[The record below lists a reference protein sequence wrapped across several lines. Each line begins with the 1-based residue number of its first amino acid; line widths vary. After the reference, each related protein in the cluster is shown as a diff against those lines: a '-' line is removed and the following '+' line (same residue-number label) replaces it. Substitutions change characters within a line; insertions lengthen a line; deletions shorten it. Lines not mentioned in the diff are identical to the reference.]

1 MAEQQE
7 GKAKKQRRIYST
19 QLINQLIQDRNQGY
33 DIDFEPFFMR
43 DLDLRAANIPFKM
56 SEEELEEY
64 QKCYDDPVYYAENY
78 AKFMTDHGLSTVN
91 LRDYQRN
98 VISTVTLEEYDE
110 EDDLVL
116 PVNRNIVWMS
126 ARQSGKTTTIAVF
139 LSWMLIFHI
148 DRNILI
154 VANKEKTA
162 IEIVDKI
169 INIFKGLPFWLKPGT
184 EQWGKTALKLDNGSK
199 ILSSA
204 TTNTASIGFT
214 IHCVLLDEFAH
225 IPDNIVNNFWRS
237 VYPTLSSSRVSQ
249 CIITSTPNG
258 TTNKFYE
265 IVSGAIEKKNS
276 FRYIRTDYWE
286 VPGHDDAWAAQMKA
300 DFGEEEFAQ
309 EFELQFNKNSK
320 MLMKSEDMN
329 FTDRLVKQY
338 VHKTIYINN
347 QYVNDEHITWHPDFD
362 PNNIDEND
370 IFVFLVDIAEG
381 NGDPDER
388 FQTKEKT
395 PDANTINI
403 FKVVLNSPS
412 NIKRYSNLSC
422 RTQDCIRFVQVGKY
436 KNSSEDEIQAARVC
450 SALSYNLFKDHERNN
465 VRVMVEMNFNGKSFF
480 EEFKRH
486 QLYTGSTV
494 LKTYHKKPIPGEQQK
509 RKYGFKTTTNKEH
522 YCIKGNKLISMHRTI
537 VTCVDTFEQMK
548 SFGYVRGKIKG
559 IACHDDLSMPVFNHI
574 PRMLDEKTFI
584 SWIDEYIQF
593 KAERTKVYIIN
604 SIIQKWAMDNPE
616 MSDDDFAG
624 LYNLDE
630 QVTPNQSNSE
640 YIDFA
645 QVTYG
650 QAMNGGFQFGGGLTY
665 SQIAKY

>member
-338 VHKTIYINN
+338 VHKTIYVNN

-630 QVTPNQSNSE
+630 QVTQNQSNSE

>member
-1 MAEQQE
+1 MADQQE
-7 GKAKKQRRIYST
+7 GKSKKQRRIYST
-19 QLINQLIQDRNQGY
+19 QLINQLIKDRNQGY
-33 DIDFEPFFMR
+33 DIDFEPFFQR

-56 SEEELEEY
+56 TEEEMEEY
-64 QKCYDDPVYYAENY
+64 QKCFDDPIYYVETY
-78 AKFMTDHGLSTVN
+78 AKFMTDHGIHTVT
-91 LRDYQRN
+91 LRDYQKK
-98 VISTVTLEEYDE
+98 VISIVTEETYDE
-110 EDDLVL
+110 ENDLIL
-116 PVNRNIVWMS
+116 PTNRSIIWLA
-126 ARQSGKTTTIAVF
+126 ARQSAKTTSISAF
-139 LSWMLIFHI
+139 LSWMMIFHI

-184 EQWGKTALKLDNGSK
+184 EAWGKTALKLDNGSK
-199 ILSSA
+199 IISSA

-225 IPDNIVNNFWRS
+225 IPENIVNNFWRS

-258 TTNKFYE
+258 TTNKFYD
-265 IVSGAIEKKNS
+265 IWSGATTGRNS
-276 FRYIRTDYWE
+276 FVPIRTDYWE
-286 VPGHDDAWAAQMKA
+286 VPGHDEAWAAQMKA

-320 MLMKSEDMN
+320 MLMKADDMK
-329 FTDRLVKQY
+329 FTEKLVKKY
-338 VHKTIYINN
+338 VHKTIYVNN

-436 KNSSEDEIQAARVC
+436 NNSSEDEIQAARVC

-480 EEFKRH
+480 EGFKRH

-645 QVTYG
+645 QVTYC

>member
-7 GKAKKQRRIYST
+7 GKSKKQRRIYST

-338 VHKTIYINN
+338 VHKTIYVNN

-422 RTQDCIRFVQVGKY
+422 RTQDCIRFVQIGKY